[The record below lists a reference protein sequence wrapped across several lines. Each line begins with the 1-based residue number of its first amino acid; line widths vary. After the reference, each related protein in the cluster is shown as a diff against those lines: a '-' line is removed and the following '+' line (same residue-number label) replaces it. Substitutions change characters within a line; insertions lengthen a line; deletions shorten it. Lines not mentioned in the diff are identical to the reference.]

1 MGRTT
6 NIIAFTEVSYCEI
19 TDNDKIH
26 FANNQFCQHNHFNE
40 KERKKGPDNTES
52 EWRMWTLIFNNKNS
66 SRPLDAFK
74 TECGI

>member
-1 MGRTT
+1 MTKFILLTISFVR
-6 NIIAFTEVSYCEI
+6 E
-19 TDNDKIH
+19 
-26 FANNQFCQHNHFNE
+26 HNHFNE